1 MADPGHTWPLPD
13 GRIQVSLNGKDT
25 TMYAK
30 LTPNLMVPEVDQ
42 ATAFY
47 EKLGFSRVVRV
58 PKEGGTAE
66 FAILVADRIELM
78 LQSRESIGTDLPPVS
93 EEPYG
98 GGCILYIEV
107 EDIKSLHESLAGE
120 AEVIVPMRETF
131 YGSTEFY
138 IRDPYGY
145 TIGFAQS
152 NKSDE

>member
-1 MADPGHTWPLPD
+1 MKMFT
-13 GRIQVSLNGKDT
+13 
-25 TMYAK
+25 K
-30 LTPNLMVPEVDQ
+30 LTPNLMVPDVDE

-47 EKLGFSRVVRV
+47 EKLGFSRVLRV

-78 LQSRESIGTDLPPVS
+78 LQSRESISTDLPPVS
-93 EEPYG
+93 QQPYG

-107 EDIKSLHESLAGE
+107 EDIRSLHESLAGE
-120 AEVIVPMRETF
+120 ADVIVAMRETF

-145 TIGFAQS
+145 SIGFAQP
-152 NKSDE
+152 NKSE